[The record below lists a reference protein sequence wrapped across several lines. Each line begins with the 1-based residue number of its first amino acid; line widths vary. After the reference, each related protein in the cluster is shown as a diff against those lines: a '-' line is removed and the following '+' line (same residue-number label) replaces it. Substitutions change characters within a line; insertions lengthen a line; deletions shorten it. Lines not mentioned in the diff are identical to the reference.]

1 MDIRHQNQA
10 HARLLQWTGGNPF
23 SIIITWRFYKE
34 LGSNLLQEQHNQC
47 LCHEWF
53 CLLTC
58 KSSPGTVWWKF
69 WFEWRL
75 YQRQFYDT
83 EIDTELG
90 WHWCGRDSLHVRF
103 VWQPSCIDNWG
114 PIGLDTTDWM
124 AWGIG
129 PTTMLIQS
137 LCRYIEH
144 SPCYASVSFWCIA
157 STVHQHTPMWC

>member
-1 MDIRHQNQA
+1 MFLPWMILFVVPWLPCQ
-10 HARLLQWTGGNPF
+10 
-23 SIIITWRFYKE
+23 
-34 LGSNLLQEQHNQC
+34 
-47 LCHEWF
+47 
-53 CLLTC
+53 
-58 KSSPGTVWWKF
+58 SSPGTVWWKF

-129 PTTMLIQS
+129 PAIQCWYS
-137 LCRYIEH
+137 HYAGTLNIRLVMHLSAFDALPQRSINTLRCDAKNTASFMIDSQRIMVLFMHFECRGEGR
-144 SPCYASVSFWCIA
+144 
-157 STVHQHTPMWC
+157 